1 MNFNY
6 LRKIIKGETDKEG
19 YLEKKIYTIEGA
31 ENHNGE
37 KYSIIPSSVHKIS
50 YPQEI
55 SKYKY
60 NDYITDFEVILKEK
74 GHVFSE
80 EIIHIITYIF
90 LNLRDKSVTTERA
103 WSKFISSMF
112 TTCYLHLESPMMVEY
127 DTEETLIL
135 LHYEVGRFDVGTF
148 RDKIIN
154 ETHSSYWAD
163 YYAGKEE
170 YSSKPLS
177 FRRIIDKTP
186 IFDVIEFVHNKFSS
200 IQEENLIYDIFFDA
214 VTTKWYETF
223 FSELEDEM
231 LDSLIFGGADFAS
244 LVNPLVTSEGKSFI
258 AIYSR
263 IKGLR
268 GEGWV
273 TPLVHRMFGYSFET
287 QRSVKEVNNQL
298 KFYYKSMS
306 HKSED
311 FHSLIITYRRLLG
324 NGMRLLYQE
333 KVDEAFM
340 NMWIAMDTIF
350 KKDSESNAL
359 KNRIAATTWYQWN
372 TNHEMQYQTVN
383 KLYSI
388 RNKYVHS
395 GIKVDRDNAIQMR
408 DLSQTVLGVLLNFH
422 NFQITQPRGYKEWIK
437 DIDESYNLF
446 YKKQPVNNEILKKIG
461 VITE

>member
-1 MNFNY
+1 M
-6 LRKIIKGETDKEG
+6 
-19 YLEKKIYTIEGA
+19 
-31 ENHNGE
+31 
-37 KYSIIPSSVHKIS
+37 
-50 YPQEI
+50 
-55 SKYKY
+55 
-60 NDYITDFEVILKEK
+60 ILKEK

-112 TTCYLHLESPMMVEY
+112 TTCDLHLESPMMVEY
-127 DTEETLIL
+127 DTEETLNL
-135 LHYEVGRFDVGTF
+135 LHYEVGRFDIATF

-154 ETHSSYWAD
+154 EIHSNYWAD

-170 YSSKPLS
+170 YLSKLLS

-200 IQEENLIYDIFFDA
+200 TQEENLIYDIFFEA
-214 VTTKWYETF
+214 VTTKWYDTF
-223 FSELEDEM
+223 FLELQDEM

-350 KKDSESNAL
+350 KKTQNQRL
-359 KNRIAATTWYQWN
+359 KKSY
-372 TNHEMQYQTVN
+372 
-383 KLYSI
+383 
-388 RNKYVHS
+388 S
-395 GIKVDRDNAIQMR
+395 GILVSME
-408 DLSQTVLGVLLNFH
+408 
-422 NFQITQPRGYKEWIK
+422 Y
-437 DIDESYNLF
+437 
-446 YKKQPVNNEILKKIG
+446 
-461 VITE
+461 